1 MRVVL
6 DTSVLVAAARSR
18 RGASNALLELL
29 PCEEFSPAVSVSAF
43 IECRDAL
50 LRPGNL
56 LHRTADQAEAFLDF
70 LLSASHLQKIH
81 FLWRPALPDPDDD
94 LFLELAVA
102 ARCGYIITHNIRDFR
117 GAEKWGVS
125 AVTPADFLRKIKA
138 KT

>member
-29 PCEEFSPAVSVSAF
+29 MCLYF
-43 IECRDAL
+43 
-50 LRPGNL
+50 
-56 LHRTADQAEAFLDF
+56 
-70 LLSASHLQKIH
+70 
-81 FLWRPALPDPDDD
+81 
-94 LFLELAVA
+94 
-102 ARCGYIITHNIRDFR
+102 THNIRDFR
-117 GAEKWGVS
+117 EAEKWGVS

>member
-6 DTSVLVAAARSR
+6 DTSVLVAAARSK
-18 RGASNALLELL
+18 RGASNALLDLL
-29 PCEEFSPAVSVSAF
+29 PCSAFTPAVSVSAF
-43 IECRDAL
+43 IEYRDVL
-50 LRPGNL
+50 LRPENL
-56 LHRTADQAEAFLDF
+56 LHRPADQAEAFLDF
-70 LLSASHLQKIH
+70 LLSVSFLQKIH

-102 ARCGYIITHNIRDFR
+102 ARCAYIITHNIRDFR

-125 AVTPADFLRKIKA
+125 AATPADFLRKIKV